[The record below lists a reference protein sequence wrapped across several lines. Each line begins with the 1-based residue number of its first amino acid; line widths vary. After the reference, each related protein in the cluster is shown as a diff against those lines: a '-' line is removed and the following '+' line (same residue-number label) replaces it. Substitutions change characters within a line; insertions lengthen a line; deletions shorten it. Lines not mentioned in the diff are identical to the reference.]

1 MTVCLDGLTLQV
13 SDLDASREFYDK
25 IPGAVEEVFVPGR
38 IAIFRIG
45 KARIGLLSTGLHR
58 GFHMEFETE
67 NLDQLFSL
75 LKQSGIKITGE
86 PKMRPHGERTFI
98 VFDPDGYQLEFEE
111 IESQEN

>member
-1 MTVCLDGLTLQV
+1 MNVSLDGITLQV
-13 SDLDASREFYDK
+13 SDLDASREFYNK
-25 IPGAVEEVFVPGR
+25 IPGSVEEVFVPGR
-38 IAIFRIG
+38 ISIFRIG
-45 KARIGLLSTGLHR
+45 KSRIGLLSTGVHR

-67 NLDQLFSL
+67 NLDDLFSL